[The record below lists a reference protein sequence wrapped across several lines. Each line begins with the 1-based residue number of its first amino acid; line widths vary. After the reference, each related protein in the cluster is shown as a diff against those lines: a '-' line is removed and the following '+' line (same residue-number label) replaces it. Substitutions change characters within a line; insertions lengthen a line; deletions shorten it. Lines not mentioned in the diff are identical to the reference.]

1 MYNTVSRYLISCA
14 LCGFAALPATASS
27 QTSPQPDSAQ
37 KNDSVQRLEAVKINA
52 APPHARYAPGYTRS
66 ALKMPALPRDI
77 PQAMSIVNATLVR
90 DQAMK
95 SIADVVRYMPGVGMG
110 QGEGNRDQPT
120 IRGNSTTADFFVDGI
135 RDDAQYFRDLYNV
148 ERVEALKGS
157 NAMTFGRGGGGGVLN
172 RVTKEANGM
181 TSREIAA
188 EAGSFGTRRLTS
200 DLQQR
205 ISPIAS
211 ARLNSVYESSSLF
224 RDFVDLER
232 YGVNPTVAISSPSQA
247 TRIVAGY
254 EYFRD
259 RRTAD
264 RGIPSFQGKPMDVD
278 PSTFFGN
285 PDQSFARIQ
294 VNSANAT
301 LSHDAGTFEIRNRTG
316 FTAYDKFYQNIYPSG
331 ADGSNATLSA
341 YNHAVGRDNIFS
353 QTDVIVSRYTGRVSH
368 DVVAGVELGRQ
379 ATTSIRNTGYF
390 SETATTAKVPL
401 SSPLYSAAVIFRQ
414 SASDAD
420 NDVRVLTRSA
430 YVQDQISFS
439 RALKV
444 IAGARYENFALRF
457 NDNRTDVTRRRTDG
471 MISPRVGVLIKPS
484 ELGSIYASY
493 SVSHLPGSG
502 DQFGSLTDVT
512 RELKPEQFTNYEIG
526 TKWDVLNRLSLSLA
540 AYQLDRTNTRSVDPS
555 DPTRIVQTGAQR
567 SRGVELS
574 ASGNVTSAWEIA
586 AAAARQSAVIR
597 DATASS
603 RAGATVPL
611 VPAVSA
617 SLWNRFNITPRI
629 GFAAGVIH
637 QTKIYAAIDNQVTLP
652 AFTRVDGGLFFRV
665 SPALR
670 AQLNVENVLDERYFA
685 TAHSNSNISPGSPRA
700 LTLSLST
707 RF

>member
-1 MYNTVSRYLISCA
+1 
-14 LCGFAALPATASS
+14 
-27 QTSPQPDSAQ
+27 
-37 KNDSVQRLEAVKINA
+37 VKISGA
-52 APPHARYAPGYTRS
+52 APAARYAPGYTRS
-66 ALKMPALPRDI
+66 ALKIPALPRDI
-77 PQAMSIVNATLVR
+77 PQTMSTVNATLVR

-95 SIADVVRYMPGVGMG
+95 SIADVVRYMPGVAMG

-135 RDDAQYFRDLYNV
+135 RDDAQYFRDLYNL

-172 RVTKEANGM
+172 RVTKEANGL
-181 TSREIAA
+181 TSREIAG
-188 EAGSFGTRRLTS
+188 EAGSFGGRRLTS

-211 ARLNSVYESSSLF
+211 ARLNSVYENSESF

-232 YGVNPTVAISSPSQA
+232 YGFNPTAAITSPSQA
-247 TRIVAGY
+247 TRLSLGY

-264 RGIPSFQGKPMDVD
+264 RGIPSFQGKPVDVD

-301 LSHDAGTFEIRNRTG
+301 LSHDAGTFQLRNRTG

-341 YNHAVGRDNIFS
+341 YNHAIGRDNVFS
-353 QTDVIVSRYTGRVSH
+353 QTDVIISRYTGRVAH
-368 DVVAGVELGRQ
+368 DVVAGFEIGRQ
-379 ATTSIRNTGYF
+379 ATTNFRNTGYF
-390 SETATTAKVPL
+390 GETATTTKVPL
-401 SSPLYSAAVIFRQ
+401 ESPVYSGAVTFRQ

-420 NDVRVLTRSA
+420 NNTRVLTRSA

-439 RALKV
+439 PVIKL

-457 NDNRTDVTRRRTDG
+457 NDNRADVMRRRNDG
-471 MISPRVGVLIKPS
+471 MISPRVGVVIKPS

-493 SVSHLPGSG
+493 SVSYLPGSG

-512 RELKPEQFTNYEIG
+512 RDLEPEQFTNYEIG
-526 TKWDVLNRLSLSLA
+526 SKWDVFNRLSLSVGL
-540 AYQLDRTNTRSVDPS
+540 YQLDRTNTRSVDPS
-555 DPTRIVQTGAQR
+555 DATRIIQTGAQR
-567 SRGVELS
+567 SRGVELT
-574 ASGNVTSAWEIA
+574 ASGNITSAWEIA
-586 AAAARQSAVIR
+586 AAAARQSAMIEN
-597 DATASS
+597 ATASS

-617 SLWNRFNITPRI
+617 SVWNRVSITPRI
-629 GFAAGVIH
+629 GVAAGVIH

-652 AFTRVDGGLFFRV
+652 AFTRVDGGLFLTL
-665 SPALR
+665 SPAFR
-670 AQLNVENVLDERYFA
+670 AQLNVENVLNDRYFA
-685 TAHSNSNISPGSPRA
+685 AAHSNSNITPGSPRA
-700 LTLSLST
+700 VTLGLST

>member
-1 MYNTVSRYLISCA
+1 MYKSVRRSLISASLCA
-14 LCGFAALPATASS
+14 IAATPAIA
-27 QTSPQPDSAQ
+27 SAQ
-37 KNDSVQRLEAVKINA
+37 AVPQTDSVRKDSVQRLESVRVNA
-52 APPHARYAPGYTRS
+52 DAPRARYAPGYTRS
-66 ALKMPALPRDI
+66 ALKIPALPRDI
-77 PQAMSIVNATLVR
+77 PQAMSTVNATLVR

-120 IRGNSTTADFFVDGI
+120 IRGNSTTADFFVDGV
-135 RDDAQYFRDLYNV
+135 RDDAQYFRDLYNL

-205 ISPIAS
+205 ISPVAS
-211 ARLNSVYESSSLF
+211 ARLNTVYENSSLF
-224 RDFVDLER
+224 RDFVDVER
-232 YGVNPTVAISSPSQA
+232 YGVNPTLALSSPSKA
-247 TRIVAGY
+247 TRLAVGY

-264 RGIPSFQGKPMDVD
+264 RGIPSFQGKPVDVD

-301 LSHDAGTFEIRNRTG
+301 LSHDAGNFQIRNHTG

-331 ADGSNATLSA
+331 ADGASATLSA

-353 QTDVIVSRYTGRVSH
+353 QTDVIVSRYTGRVAH
-368 DVVAGVELGRQ
+368 DVVAGVEIGRQ
-379 ATTSIRNTGYF
+379 ATTSFRNTGYF
-390 SETATTAKVPL
+390 GETATSTKVPL
-401 SSPLYSAAVIFRQ
+401 SSPVYSAAVTFRQ

-420 NDVRVLTRSA
+420 NDTRVITSSA

-457 NDNRTDVTRRRTDG
+457 NDNRADVTRRRTDG
-471 MISPRVGVLIKPS
+471 MISPRVGVVIKPS
-484 ELGSIYASY
+484 DLGSIYASY
-493 SVSHLPGSG
+493 SVSYLPGSG

-512 RELKPEQFTNYEIG
+512 RELEPEQFTNYEIG
-526 TKWDVLNRLSLSLA
+526 SKWDVLNRLSLSLSV
-540 AYQLDRTNTRSVDPS
+540 YQLDRTNTRSVDPA
-555 DPTRIVQTGAQR
+555 DATRIVQTGAQR
-567 SRGVELS
+567 SRGVEVS
-574 ASGNVTSAWEIA
+574 ATGNITSAWEMA
-586 AAAARQSAVIR
+586 AAAARQSAVIV
-597 DATASS
+597 DATGSS

-617 SLWNRFNITPRI
+617 SLWNRVNVTPRI
-629 GFAAGVIH
+629 GIAAGVIH

-652 AFTRVDGGLFFRV
+652 AFTRVDGGLFFTF
-665 SPALR
+665 SPVLK
-670 AQLNVENVLDERYFA
+670 AQLNVENIFDERYFA
-685 TAHSNSNISPGSPRA
+685 AAHNNSNISPGSPRA